1 MDNKGETFY
10 DNLLSMVYLH
20 PLYAQFYSWHLN
32 LSTKMKH
39 LDLQIFKMLLLGHMS
54 MGLSLSFL
62 IKHNG
67 NFSHEPFY
75 SVSLKLV
82 SHWSSY

>member
-1 MDNKGETFY
+1 MAFEFKHKNETFSLIDFFKNAFTRTHEY
-10 DNLLSMVYLH
+10 GALSAL
-20 PLYAQFYSWHLN
+20 F
-32 LSTKMKH
+32 
-39 LDLQIFKMLLLGHMS
+39 
-54 MGLSLSFL
+54 SFL

-82 SHWSSY
+82 SHWSSYCIP